1 MSNAKVK
8 SKSVLKK
15 IAGVVVDFD
24 ICKYGAELRVD
35 GEYVVGA
42 WRPYSETQRKQNL
55 ALIDTLRKCLDAM
68 YEQHESC
75 DVVVPKVF
83 KNLDAAID

>member
-1 MSNAKVK
+1 MSK

-15 IAGVVVDFD
+15 ISRTVVDFEVFKD
-24 ICKYGAELRVD
+24 GAELRVD
-35 GEYVVGA
+35 GEYVVGV

-83 KNLDAAID
+83 KNLDAALD

>member
-24 ICKYGAELRVD
+24 ICKDGAALRVD
-35 GEYVVGA
+35 GEHVVGVF
-42 WRPYSETQRKQNL
+42 RPYSETQKKQNL

-83 KNLDAAID
+83 RNLDAALD